1 MRTQYTRLSSPSLG
15 TRREVVS
22 LHFGAEG
29 AAQKAYL
36 QSSLHADE
44 LPGMLVMH
52 HLRHLLE
59 HAEREGRLVGEIVL
73 VPVANPIGLD
83 QALLYQGL
91 GRFELSTAQNF
102 NRGFPDFLALLG
114 ESIDAELGPDAQNNR
129 AVIRQRLREALD
141 GLRPASELESL
152 QIILARLACDADIV
166 LDLHCDEE
174 SILHLY
180 TEKPYWAQAEPLARY
195 LGAEAS
201 LLALGQGARSF
212 DEALSGV
219 WWQLQERLARRAGD
233 DVPVPLACLAAT
245 IEYRG
250 QADVEPALA
259 SQDAAR
265 LFSFLQFRGL
275 IRGAAPVM
283 PDLIRPAT
291 PLAGTEEVRAPHA
304 GILYFLK
311 SPGDWIE
318 AGEVVAEIVDPL
330 ADTTTAVAARVTGL
344 LYGRLRER
352 YATPNRVLCRIT
364 GAHEFRTGNL
374 LSP

>member
-1 MRTQYTRLSSPSLG
+1 
-15 TRREVVS
+15 
-22 LHFGAEG
+22 
-29 AAQKAYL
+29 
-36 QSSLHADE
+36 
-44 LPGMLVMH
+44 
-52 HLRHLLE
+52 
-59 HAEREGRLVGEIVL
+59 
-73 VPVANPIGLD
+73 
-83 QALLYQGL
+83 
-91 GRFELSTAQNF
+91 
-102 NRGFPDFLALLG
+102 
-114 ESIDAELGPDAQNNR
+114 
-129 AVIRQRLREALD
+129 
-141 GLRPASELESL
+141 
-152 QIILARLACDADIV
+152 
-166 LDLHCDEE
+166 
-174 SILHLY
+174 
-180 TEKPYWAQAEPLARY
+180 
-195 LGAEAS
+195 
-201 LLALGQGARSF
+201 
-212 DEALSGV
+212 V
-219 WWQLQERLARRAGD
+219 WWQLQERISRRAGD

-275 IRGAAPVM
+275 ISGAAPVM

-291 PLAGTEEVRAPHA
+291 PLAGTEEVRAPRA

-352 YATPNRVLCRIT
+352 YVTPNRVLCRIT